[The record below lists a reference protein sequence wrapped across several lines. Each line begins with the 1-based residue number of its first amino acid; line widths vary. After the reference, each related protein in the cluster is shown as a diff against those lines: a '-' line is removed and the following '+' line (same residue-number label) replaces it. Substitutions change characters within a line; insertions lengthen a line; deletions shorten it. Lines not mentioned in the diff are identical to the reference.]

1 MKNFHN
7 ILKLLTWNNQSYPI
21 GSYTFSSGLEHAIE
35 ENIVSSAK
43 ELECWLRDLLKFG
56 NLQSDAILL
65 VEAWRFKKNDRDD
78 DIIKLNN
85 FAVSLNQSYEK
96 YIENY
101 EQGKAFIKISKDSWN
116 HKFENEKLMF
126 SIAYACSAYQENISI
141 ENTLISFLHSSLSNL
156 LAAGIK
162 LIPLGQTTGQKIQVR
177 LNSYIDVEYKNIL
190 KKDINYIG
198 TCGWVNDI
206 ISMRHENQF
215 TRIFRT

>member
-7 ILKLLTWNNQSYPI
+7 MLKLLTWNNQSYPI

-35 ENIVSSAK
+35 INIVRSAK
-43 ELECWLRDLLKFG
+43 ELECWLKDLLKFG

-65 VEAWRFKKNDRDD
+65 VEAWRLKKNSRDS

-96 YIENY
+96 YIESY
-101 EQGKAFIKISKDSWN
+101 EQGKAFIKISRDSWS
-116 HKFENEKLMF
+116 HKFENENLLFM
-126 SIAYACSAYQENISI
+126 IAYACSAYQENISL
-141 ENTLISFLHSSLSNL
+141 ESTLISFLHASVSNL
-156 LAAGIK
+156 LSAGIK

-177 LNSYIDVEYKNIL
+177 LNSYIDIEYKSIL
-190 KKDINYIG
+190 KKNINYIG

>member
-1 MKNFHN
+1 MKKFHN
-7 ILKLLTWNNQSYPI
+7 TLKLLTWNNQSYPI

-101 EQGKAFIKISKDSWN
+101 EQGKAFIKISKDSWVQMN
-116 HKFENEKLMF
+116 PLNTIMRAL
-126 SIAYACSAYQENISI
+126 NIS
-141 ENTLISFLHSSLSNL
+141 T
-156 LAAGIK
+156 
-162 LIPLGQTTGQKIQVR
+162 Q
-177 LNSYIDVEYKNIL
+177 
-190 KKDINYIG
+190 
-198 TCGWVNDI
+198 
-206 ISMRHENQF
+206 
-215 TRIFRT
+215 